1 MSNIILKF
9 SESVDKDTGLKLHTT
24 KTGHFIK
31 TTTSLNSNQLDLNLR
46 YIISNYANLCFVFIK
61 TAFSN

>member
-9 SESVDKDTGLKLHTT
+9 SESVDKDTGFTLHTT

-31 TTTSLNSNQLDLNLR
+31 TTSLSSNQLDLNLR
-46 YIISNYANLCFVFIK
+46 YVIFNYTNLLKVFS
-61 TAFSN
+61 T